1 MVHAEYPAARTE
13 FARMRV
19 LNVNAMLDP
28 VRGGGTAERTL
39 QVSRYLA
46 EAGVDTTILTTDVG
60 LNNDRLKELGTVRVV
75 ALKCLNVRFYIPKVS
90 FRQITNILAGQDIIH
105 LTSHWTIL
113 NALVY
118 YAARMQHKPYVVC
131 PAGALPIYGRSKFIK
146 HIYNC
151 VVGRRILRNAAGY
164 IAITANEKS
173 QFEAYG
179 ISAERI
185 AVIPNGVQTNNVVA
199 DDASALRHRFE
210 IGENPMILFMGRLHH
225 IKGPDL
231 LLEAFAGLKER
242 FPAAHLVFAGP
253 DDGMLL
259 LLKDMA
265 HRFGLD
271 KRVHFAGYLA
281 GSEKHA
287 AYRSADLLAIPSR
300 QEAMSIV
307 ALEAGIVGT
316 SVLLTNQCGFPEIAA
331 IGGGECVDPTSSAI
345 QQSLATLL
353 ADRQK
358 LKAMGARLQAYVR
371 AHYTWDLTASKYIN
385 LFRRI
390 LGQQA

>member
-1 MVHAEYPAARTE
+1 
-13 FARMRV
+13 MRV

-28 VRGGGTAERTL
+28 VRGGGTAERTW

-46 EAGVDTTILTTDVG
+46 KAGVDTTILTTDVG

-75 ALKCLNVRFYIPKVS
+75 ALKCLNTRFYIPKVS
-90 FRQITNILAGQDIIH
+90 FSQITDILAGQDIIH

-113 NALVY
+113 NAFVY
-118 YAARMQHKPYVVC
+118 FAARALHKPYVVC
-131 PAGALPIYGRSKFIK
+131 PAGALSIYGRSKFVK

-151 VVGRRILRNAAGY
+151 VVGHRILRNAAGY
-164 IAITANEKS
+164 IAITANEKT
-173 QFEAYG
+173 QFEAYR
-179 ISAERI
+179 ISPERI
-185 AVIPNGVQTNNVVA
+185 AVIPNGVQTDNGVA
-199 DDASALRHRFE
+199 SDTAAFRQRFD
-210 IGENPMILFMGRLHH
+210 IDENPLILFVGRLHH

-253 DDGMLL
+253 DDGMLI
-259 LLKDMA
+259 LLKKMA
-265 HRFGLD
+265 HQSGLE
-271 KRVHFAGYLA
+271 KRVHFAGYMA

-287 AYRSADLLAIPSR
+287 AYRTADLLVIPSR

-307 ALEAGIVGT
+307 ALEAGIIGT
-316 SVLLTNQCGFPEIAA
+316 PVLLTNQCGFPEIAV

-345 QQSLATLL
+345 QQSLAALL

-371 AHYTWDLTASKYIN
+371 THFTWDMTAAKYID
-385 LFRRI
+385 LYRGI
-390 LGQQA
+390 LGQKA

>member
-1 MVHAEYPAARTE
+1 MVRAKYSAARTE

-28 VRGGGTAERTL
+28 VRGGGTAERTW

-46 EAGVDTTILTTDVG
+46 KAGVDTTILTTDVG
-60 LNNDRLKELGTVRVV
+60 LNEDMLKDLGTVRVV
-75 ALKCLNVRFYIPKVS
+75 ALKCLNTRFYIPKAS
-90 FRQITNILAGQDIIH
+90 HSQIIDILADRDIIH

-118 YAARMQHKPYVVC
+118 YAARTLHKPYVVC
-131 PAGALPIYGRSKFIK
+131 PAGALPIYGRSQFTK
-146 HIYNC
+146 HVYNSI
-151 VVGRRILRNAAGY
+151 VGQRILRDAAGY
-164 IAITANEKS
+164 IAITANEKT
-173 QFEAYG
+173 QFEAYR
-179 ISAERI
+179 ISPERI
-185 AVIPNGVQTNNVVA
+185 AVIPNGVQTNSAVA
-199 DDASALRHRFE
+199 GDTGALRQRFA
-210 IGENPMILFMGRLHH
+210 IGDNPLVLFMGRLHH

-231 LLEAFAGLKER
+231 LLEAFAVLKER

-259 LLKDMA
+259 LLQDMVCQ
-265 HRFGLD
+265 FGLE

-281 GSEKHA
+281 GGEKYA
-287 AYRSADLLAIPSR
+287 AYRTADLLVIPSR

-307 ALEAGIVGT
+307 ALEASIAGT
-316 SVLLTNQCGFPEIAA
+316 PVLLTNQCGFPEIAV

-345 QQSLATLL
+345 QQSLAGLL
-353 ADRQK
+353 AKRQN

-371 AHYTWDLTASKYIN
+371 THFTWDLTASKYIN
-385 LFRRI
+385 LYRRI
-390 LGQQA
+390 LGQEA

>member
-1 MVHAEYPAARTE
+1 MVRAKHSTARIE
-13 FARMRV
+13 IARMRV

-28 VRGGGTAERTL
+28 VRGGGTAERTR
-39 QVSRYLA
+39 QVSRHLA
-46 EAGVDTTILTTDVG
+46 KAGVDTTILTTDVG

-75 ALKCLNVRFYIPKVS
+75 ALKCLIKRFYIPKVS
-90 FRQITNILAGQDIIH
+90 YRQITDILADQDIIH
-105 LTSHWTIL
+105 LTSHWNIL

-118 YAARMQHKPYVVC
+118 YAARALHKPYVVC

-146 HIYNC
+146 YIYNH
-151 VVGRRILRNAAGY
+151 VVGQRILRNAAGY
-164 IAITANEKS
+164 IAITPNEKS

-185 AVIPNGVQTNNVVA
+185 AVIPNGVQTNSAVA
-199 DDASALRHRFE
+199 SDIAAFRQRFD
-210 IGENPMILFMGRLHH
+210 IGENPLILFMGRLHH

-242 FPAAHLVFAGP
+242 FPTAHLVFAGP
-253 DDGMLL
+253 NDGMLL
-259 LLKDMA
+259 LLQKMVR
-265 HRFGLD
+265 RFGLD

-287 AYRSADLLAIPSR
+287 VYRTADLLVIPSR

-307 ALEAGIVGT
+307 ALEAGIAGT
-316 SVLLTNQCGFPEIAA
+316 PVLLTNQCGFPEIAV
-331 IGGGECVDPTSSAI
+331 IGGGECVNSTSSAI

-371 AHYTWDLTASKYIN
+371 THFTWDMTASKYID
-385 LFRRI
+385 LYRGI
-390 LGQQA
+390 LGQKA

>member
-1 MVHAEYPAARTE
+1 
-13 FARMRV
+13 MRV

-28 VRGGGTAERTL
+28 VRGGGTAERTR

-46 EAGVDTTILTTDVG
+46 KAGIDTTILTTDVG
-60 LNNDRLKELGTVRVV
+60 LNDDLLKDLSTVRVV
-75 ALKCLNVRFYIPKVS
+75 ALKCLNTRFYIPKAS
-90 FRQITNILAGQDIIH
+90 ISQFTDILADQDIIQ

-118 YAARMQHKPYVVC
+118 YAARAIHKPYVVC
-131 PAGALPIYGRSKFIK
+131 PAGALLIYGRSKFIK
-146 HIYNC
+146 YIYNR
-151 VVGRRILRNAAGY
+151 VVGQRILRNATGY
-164 IAITANEKS
+164 VAITPNEKT
-173 QFEAYG
+173 QFAAYG
-179 ISAERI
+179 ISPERI
-185 AVIPNGVQTNNVVA
+185 AVIPNGVQTNSTVA
-199 DDASALRHRFE
+199 GDTDTLRQRFE
-210 IGENPMILFMGRLHH
+210 IDENPLILFVGRLHH

-242 FPAAHLVFAGP
+242 FPAVHLAFAGP

-265 HRFGLD
+265 RRFGLE

-287 AYRSADLLAIPSR
+287 AYRTADLLVIPSR

-307 ALEAGIVGT
+307 ALEAGIAGT
-316 SVLLTNQCGFPEIAA
+316 PVLLTNQCGFPEIAT

-345 QQSLATLL
+345 QQSLAALL

-371 AHYTWDLTASKYIN
+371 THFTWDLTASKYIN
-385 LFRRI
+385 LYRGI
-390 LGQQA
+390 LGQEA